1 MIISFY
7 LFLTWFTVGIL
18 FTLSKRLPRQQLVF
32 VFLFA
37 DFLSTNIGYLLSDP
51 FGFYLMAKEPS
62 RYVSF
67 SLYQSL
73 IFPAVLTLL
82 INAFF
87 LSSLRKTT
95 VVLISVGVFLP
106 LDFLARELNLFT
118 YTGIWHLPA
127 LVGYRLLLLVLST
140 LAVKGFERMCSP

>member
-37 DFLSTNIGYLLSDP
+37 DFLNTNIGYLLSDP
-51 FGFYLMAKEPS
+51 FGFYLMSKETS

-73 IFPAVLTLL
+73 IFPAVLTLV
-82 INAFF
+82 INAYF
-87 LSSLRKTT
+87 LSSLRKSA
-95 VVLISVGVFLP
+95 VVLISIGVFLA
-106 LDFLARELNLFT
+106 LDFLASELSLFT

-127 LVGYRLLLLVLST
+127 LVGYRLLLLLLTT
-140 LAVKGFERMCSP
+140 LALKSFERMCNP